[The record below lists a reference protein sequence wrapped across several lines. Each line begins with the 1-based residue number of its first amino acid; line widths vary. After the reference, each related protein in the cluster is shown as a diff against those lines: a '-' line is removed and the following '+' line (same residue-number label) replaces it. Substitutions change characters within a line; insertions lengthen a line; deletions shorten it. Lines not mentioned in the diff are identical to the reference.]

1 MNEAIETRE
10 LITLDGLGV
19 LFRGTYHK
27 PRNRS
32 AHAKEVSTGRN
43 RTGVVFLN
51 SLSIPRAA
59 TGDSAVYWADA
70 FAECGYPSFR
80 FDLPGLGD
88 TFGEIPN
95 ELLDFINDQGY
106 ASITAAKMKELA
118 LRYDLSGVVIVAH
131 CAGGVTAISAAAS
144 CAECTGL
151 VLMDPYFHL
160 TKAIRPKVRQE
171 LSDWARRSKVGAVC
185 SNIYDLVR
193 KARLSLRRNSPPG
206 NANFALLARWK
217 QVASTGLPILIIK
230 APSLKA
236 SGTKARAGEFDYL
249 KHVLDTAGRKKQVT
263 VEFIE
268 DTDHSF
274 ANRLG
279 RARVRERV
287 TSWLEA
293 CFPQENSHEVPAN
306 PLHWKAHEA
315 KEVYKNHDRR
325 VTARAVLES

>member
-1 MNEAIETRE
+1 MHKAIETRE

-19 LFRGTYHK
+19 LLRGTYHK
-27 PRNRS
+27 PRNEPAS
-32 AHAKEVSTGRN
+32 SPEVTRERN

-51 SLSIPRAA
+51 SLSLPRAA

-88 TFGEIPN
+88 TFGAIPN
-95 ELLDFINDQGY
+95 ELLDFINAQGY
-106 ASITAAKMKELA
+106 ASITAAKMKELTQ
-118 LRYDLSGVVIVAH
+118 RYDLSGVVIVAH

-144 CAECTGL
+144 CQECAGL

-160 TKAIRPKVRQE
+160 TKAIRPQVRQK
-171 LSDWARRSKVGAVC
+171 LSDWARRSKIGMLC

-193 KARLSLRRNSPPG
+193 KVRLYFRRNSPPQ
-206 NANFALLARWK
+206 NANFPLLARWK
-217 QVASTGLPILIIK
+217 QVASSGLPIFIIK
-230 APSLKA
+230 APGLKA

-249 KHVLDTAGRKKQVT
+249 KYVLDTAGRKSRVT

-268 DTDHSF
+268 GTDHSF
-274 ANRLG
+274 ANRIG

-287 TSWLEA
+287 ANWLDA
-293 CFPQENSHEVPAN
+293 FFPQKASHVAAASPSSITRDT
-306 PLHWKAHEA
+306 
-315 KEVYKNHDRR
+315 KEVHKNHDQC
-325 VTARAVLES
+325 VTA

>member
-1 MNEAIETRE
+1 MNQAIKTRE

-19 LFRGTYHK
+19 LLRGTYHK
-27 PRNRS
+27 PRS
-32 AHAKEVSTGRN
+32 ECAHAEEVSNKRN

-51 SLSIPRAA
+51 SLSLPRAA

-95 ELLDFINDQGY
+95 ELLDFINAQGY

-118 LRYDLSGVVIVAH
+118 QRYDLSGVVIVAH

-144 CAECTGL
+144 CRECAGL

-160 TKAIRPKVRQE
+160 TKAIRPQMRQK
-171 LSDWARRSKVGAVC
+171 LSDWARRSKLGMLC

-193 KARLSLRRNSPPG
+193 KVRLYFRRNSPPQ
-206 NANFALLARWK
+206 NANFPLLASWK
-217 QVASTGLPILIIK
+217 QVAPTGLPILIIK
-230 APSLKA
+230 APGLKA
-236 SGTKARAGEFDYL
+236 AGTKARAGEFDYL
-249 KHVLDTAGRKKQVT
+249 KYVLDTAGRKSRVT

-268 DTDHSF
+268 GTDHSF

-287 TSWLEA
+287 ASWLDIY
-293 CFPQENSHEVPAN
+293 FPLKDSPDAKPN
-306 PLHWKAHEA
+306 PMRAKTRET
-315 KEVYKNHDRR
+315 KEVYENHDRC
-325 VTARAVLES
+325 VTAQVVMES